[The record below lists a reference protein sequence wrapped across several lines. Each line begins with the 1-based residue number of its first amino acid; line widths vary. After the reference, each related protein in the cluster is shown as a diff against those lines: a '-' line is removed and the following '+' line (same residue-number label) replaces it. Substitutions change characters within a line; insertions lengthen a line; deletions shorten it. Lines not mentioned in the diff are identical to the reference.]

1 MDGWMDGLGFIII
14 IMTGVCTA
22 FLLLFFFPR
31 KRKEKKRKGKKRITV
46 AAPSLF
52 LILVLVQPPSHQ
64 FSISAVGGF
73 PSPKKMTWIVMSS
86 LFVSQSVSSVLSLTT
101 CCISAKKAIRQKKTK
116 KLTSLASKTAAAPS
130 SPPVIDPRPR
140 PPTRSSL
147 DASLRSRLPR
157 QRIPG
162 WRGAGRCSSGP
173 LPVSG
178 LAVHRSGPERSAS
191 PWTVGAGVLVPGRAF
206 RASGRRA
213 RRLGRW

>member
-1 MDGWMDGLGFIII
+1 
-14 IMTGVCTA
+14 MTGVCM
-22 FLLLFFFPR
+22 FVPFFSFFFFFFFFLV
-31 KRKEKKRKGKKRITV
+31 KEKERKEKERTTV
-46 AAPSLF
+46 AA
-52 LILVLVQPPSHQ
+52 IPSHQ
-64 FSISAVGGF
+64 FSISAVDGF

-86 LFVSQSVSSVLSLTT
+86 LFVKGSRASQSVSQFRVIVDDLLQK
-101 CCISAKKAIRQKKTK
+101 CKKAIRQKNKNKNKK
-116 KLTSLASKTAAAPS
+116 KLTSLAAKTAAAPS

-147 DASLRSRLPR
+147 DASLRSRPPR
-157 QRIPG
+157 QRISG
-162 WRGAGRCSSGP
+162 RRGAGRCSSDP
-173 LPVSG
+173 LPVSA